1 MLFTLSKK
9 PASRWLTASLL
20 SAAALFSGAVSA
32 QTLQFATAF
41 PESDFS
47 STLVKRWTE
56 GVTQETGGR
65 IKFRIHWAGSL
76 VGNKMVDGMRDGVV
90 DAALSFT
97 PYVSG
102 EIVDLA
108 PMDVPFS
115 FPTEAKALGAFNSE
129 ARPILDAI
137 YEKRGSRVVAVPPV
151 LLPDPVTCRDRF
163 VSGPDQWKGVKI
175 RTAGRWQAET
185 IKRWGGS
192 PTVIP
197 PAELYTALDR
207 GTVDCTLMIYNGVL
221 SLKLYEPAR
230 FVTRNDHSIAA
241 GSINVSNAVW
251 NKLSDADR
259 KIMLKVGD
267 EVAQWG
273 ISEYARI
280 FNETLKRL
288 SDAGAKFCAPDAK
301 EFARLVA
308 AANDVFEK
316 EITPKASAEGRK
328 LIELINRYRG
338 QVVARPTV
346 GEAPACP
353 S

>member
-1 MLFTLSKK
+1 MYRLTLSQGT
-9 PASRWLTASLL
+9 RWLRGIVVGASTFI
-20 SAAALFSGAVSA
+20 AAGASA

-47 STLVKRWTE
+47 SVLVKRWTE
-56 GVTQETGGR
+56 GVTAETGGR

-108 PMDVPFS
+108 PLDVPFS
-115 FPTEAKALGAFNSE
+115 FPTEPKALGDFNRD
-129 ARPILDAI
+129 AQPILDAI

-163 VSGPDQWKGVKI
+163 VSGPEQWKGVKI

-197 PAELYTALDR
+197 PGELYTALDR

-221 SLKLYEPAR
+221 SLKLYEPAK

-251 NKLSDADR
+251 NKLSEADR
-259 KIMLKVGD
+259 KVMLKVGAD
-267 EVAQWG
+267 VSQWG
-273 ISEYARI
+273 VTEYSRI
-280 FNETLKRL
+280 FGETLKRL
-288 SDAGAKFCAPDAK
+288 SDAGARFCVPDAK
-301 EFARLVA
+301 EFSRLVA

-316 EITPKASAEGRK
+316 EITPKASADGKR
-328 LIELINRYRG
+328 LIELINRYRA
-338 QVVARPTV
+338 QVVTRPTA
-346 GEAPACP
+346 GDTAACP

>member
-1 MLFTLSKK
+1 MYRLTLSQGT
-9 PASRWLTASLL
+9 RWLRGIVFGASTFI
-20 SAAALFSGAVSA
+20 AAGASA

-47 STLVKRWTE
+47 SVLVKRWTE
-56 GVTQETGGR
+56 GVTAETGGR

-108 PMDVPFS
+108 PLDVPFS
-115 FPTEAKALGAFNSE
+115 FPTEPKALGDFNRD
-129 ARPILDAI
+129 AQPILDAI

-163 VSGPDQWKGVKI
+163 VSGPEQWKGVKI

-197 PAELYTALDR
+197 PGELYTALDR

-221 SLKLYEPAR
+221 SLKLYEPAK

-251 NKLSDADR
+251 NKLSEADR
-259 KIMLKVGD
+259 KVMLKVGAD
-267 EVAQWG
+267 VSQWG
-273 ISEYARI
+273 ISEYSRI
-280 FNETLKRL
+280 FGETLKRL
-288 SDAGAKFCAPDAK
+288 SDAGARFCVPDAK

-316 EITPKASAEGRK
+316 EITPKASADGKR
-328 LIELINRYRG
+328 LIELINRYRS
-338 QVVARPTV
+338 QVVTRPTA
-346 GEAPACP
+346 GDTAACP